1 MKEETI
7 GKKDIKM
14 VKSQLD
20 EMQKL
25 LDKYLK
31 VKVDNDSKEK

>member
-1 MKEETI
+1 MKEETT

-31 VKVDNDSKEK
+31 VKVDNDSKEN

>member
-1 MKEETI
+1 MKEETT

-14 VKSQLD
+14 VKSQLE

-31 VKVDNDSKEK
+31 VKVDNDSKEN

>member
-1 MKEETI
+1 MKEETT

-31 VKVDNDSKEK
+31 VKNDNDSKEN

>member
-1 MKEETI
+1 MKEETT